1 MNAMQYQAKIAAL
14 EAQLKEANSKSN
26 GKPFSVVRAD
36 DYYHEDRKT
45 GQTRGPYPMLDIQP
59 AGGVKFR
66 LGFGKCRTIAENAG
80 AILGAIES
88 ANVATD

>member
-1 MNAMQYQAKIAAL
+1 MNAIQYQAKIAAL

-36 DYYHEDRKT
+36 DYYHEDKKT
-45 GQTRGPYPMLDIQP
+45 GQMRGPYPMLDIQP

-66 LGFGKCRTIAENAG
+66 LGFGKCRTIATNSAAIMEVINAVG
-80 AILGAIES
+80 DDAE
-88 ANVATD
+88 